1 MVPNRGASWAKCYW
15 VKKYELWCGSAGTD
29 RGESCLWL
37 VVRHLLDQ
45 WLTGELLRAAGEVL
59 GRVSGALCYNRW
71 SCCRCWMHHGGRAR
85 RVVLVWPLLGH
96 VGYWRGIHEEAEEK
110 RFKFYIQTLHWS
122 MMKKLETEK
131 LMFFCCCFLKVKGYL
146 PYWPKYQIT
155 PTLYQQLFLDFR
167 ETPEILVMQ
176 K

>member
-131 LMFFCCCFLKVKGYL
+131 LMFFCCCCFFWKWKVIYHIDLNIRLPPPFTNSCSWTLEKHLKY
-146 PYWPKYQIT
+146 
-155 PTLYQQLFLDFR
+155 
-167 ETPEILVMQ
+167 
-176 K
+176 